1 VDHTACSVLSGQSTA
16 CESTSAHLVRHFA
29 KTARENRAFQYFLT
43 RVEGF
48 RSGGLA
54 QLAAELGY
62 YDQPHLANEVAQFA
76 AESLGRI
83 VRRGLAE
90 FSNTR
95 CDCSRSPPSLW
106 SSPHPWEARE
116 SFARDRFRLVDP

>member
-1 VDHTACSVLSGQSTA
+1 MRFQ
-16 CESTSAHLVRHFA
+16 
-29 KTARENRAFQYFLT
+29 AFLQ
-43 RVEGF
+43 RVESS

-62 YDQPHLANEVAQFA
+62 YDQSHLANEVAQFT

-83 VRRGLAE
+83 ARPGMAD

-95 CDCSRSPPSLW
+95 C
-106 SSPHPWEARE
+106 E
-116 SFARDRFRLVDP
+116 